1 MVISNRI
8 WALIKE
14 CFMQPLSSASH
25 APSRLAALPKVMQC
39 KVAAFIVDPT
49 NYFSTKAIFYVSKEF
64 RKQEDDFIEQVA
76 IRDLVVG
83 CALRKAEGELE
94 NMSPRFQE
102 FIKKVRKS
110 VQYLSLSGIPVHR
123 HVLRTITKTC
133 TTVLG
138 CRKVMRTL
146 SDQRICLNP
155 SPLSRI
161 FHIGELTF
169 AKIIQQRFWFFPL
182 FIAKREII
190 PQKER
195 VYVRLLPELLRLFPS
210 IKTVDTGDFNIYL
223 EDCQSLSMCRQLSTV
238 KVGSNNSTS
247 VFPQRSTPHLTFLLD
262 TPSLTDLDIS
272 ALGDYYVPPVI
283 LFEKMGRL
291 RSLSMMVNIP
301 SQDYIIQ
308 NIAKLRNLE
317 RLTTKGYNTF
327 SNQDLIPLGDFPQLR
342 EVSLEAGIVIR
353 GEEPFFFAPL
363 TKLEKLSL
371 LSIDYQIPRF
381 AAKPDARSDESIP
394 VIDLGQL
401 LTRHEK
407 LREFVI
413 RDCHYHRVE
422 FTLSSPPQQAA
433 LEKLFLFG
441 HECSTEMLQQCASL
455 SSLSALACKV
465 FFEAKQTEE
474 YEALACIQSLKTLL
488 ITGLFR
494 VNQMGIFRKGQ
505 LEKMLHEFL
514 NALKKLP
521 HLQTFGL
528 YLPDQEA
535 IREEV
540 ERIVKASLP
549 DCKVHVVTEREVFK
563 DLPEFF
569 LSQI

>member
-1 MVISNRI
+1 
-8 WALIKE
+8 
-14 CFMQPLSSASH
+14 MQPLSSASR
-25 APSRLAALPKVMQC
+25 APFRLAALPKVMQC
-39 KVAAFIVDPT
+39 KVAGFVVDPA
-49 NYFSTKAIFYVSKEF
+49 NYFSTKAIFYVSKEL

-102 FIKKVRKS
+102 FIKKVRKN
-110 VQYLSLSGIPVHR
+110 VQHLSLSGIPVHR

-138 CRKVMRTL
+138 CRKVVRTL

-155 SPLSRI
+155 HFPSPQIIS
-161 FHIGELTF
+161 ELMFT
-169 AKIIQQRFWFFPL
+169 KIIPQRFWFFPM

-195 VYVRLLPELLRLFPS
+195 IYVSLLPELLRLFPS
-210 IKTVDTGDFNIYL
+210 IKTVDTGDFNIYPR
-223 EDCQSLSMCRQLSTV
+223 DCQALSMCRQLSTV
-238 KVGSNNSTS
+238 KVGSNDSTFL
-247 VFPQRSTPHLTFLLD
+247 FPQRSTPHLTFLLD
-262 TPSLTDLDIS
+262 IPALTDLDIS
-272 ALGDYYVPPVI
+272 DLGDRYVPPVT

-291 RSLSMMVNIP
+291 RSLSMTVNIP
-301 SQDYIIQ
+301 NQEHVIQ

-317 RLTTKGYNTF
+317 RLTTKGCNTF
-327 SNQDLIPLGDFPQLR
+327 SNQDLMPLGEFPELK
-342 EVSLEAGIVIR
+342 EVSLEACIKIQY
-353 GEEPFFFAPL
+353 GESFFFAPL
-363 TKLEKLSL
+363 AKLEKLSL
-371 LSIDYQIPRF
+371 WSLNYQIATP
-381 AAKPDARSDESIP
+381 AGGIHI
-394 VIDLGQL
+394 IDLSL
-401 LTRHEK
+401 LLKQHEK

-413 RDCHYHRVE
+413 RDCHYHRVG
-422 FTLSSPPQQAA
+422 FTLNLPPQQAV

-441 HECSTEMLQQCASL
+441 HDCSAEMLRQCASL

-474 YEALACIQSLKTLL
+474 YEALAQIQSLKTLL
-488 ITGLFR
+488 ITGLFCA
-494 VNQMGIFRKGQ
+494 NKTGLFRKGQ
-505 LEKMLHEFL
+505 LEKMLHGFL
-514 NALKKLP
+514 GALKKLP

-528 YLPDQEA
+528 YLPDQDA

-549 DCKVHVVTEREVFK
+549 DCKVHVVTEREPFK